1 MNPNLFLQWAA
12 EKVRQ
17 QKNFILEARRRT
29 PPSPSAGSPM
39 TPEERDAAARENLA
53 AAREERREGR
63 RERERLRDR
72 ARRRL
77 AQIKGA
83 AELQATERLGVGQK
97 EPLPSTSMEAGSNLD
112 FLRNLGID
120 AGYMASR
127 SPVKSE
133 RHVSSSAEALGMQEE
148 YQRIIESEKTKESS
162 KEIHKKAK
170 SHGIIKIG
178 KKKKYK

>member
-17 QKNFILEARRRT
+17 QKNFILEAKKKT
-29 PPSPSAGSPM
+29 PTSPGGGAPRWGPA
-39 TPEERDAAARENLA
+39 EEAKAKRKEAAAERKENNTDADEAKRLLA
-53 AAREERREGR
+53 KVR
-63 RERERLRDR
+63 
-72 ARRRL
+72 
-77 AQIKGA
+77 GA
-83 AELQATERLGVGQK
+83 AELQAAERMGVGQK

-133 RHVSSSAEALGMQEE
+133 RHNISSSAEALGMQEE
-148 YQRIIESEKTKESS
+148 YQRVIESEETKESS

>member
-17 QKNFILEARRRT
+17 QKNFILEARRR
-29 PPSPSAGSPM
+29 SPTSRGGGADTWGPA
-39 TPEERDAAARENLA
+39 EEAEARRRDDAA
-53 AAREERREGR
+53 ERRER
-63 RERERLRDR
+63 RDAGEENRDEAKRL
-72 ARRRL
+72 L
-77 AQIKGA
+77 AKVRGA
-83 AELQATERLGVGQK
+83 AELQAAERMGVGEKQ
-97 EPLPSTSMEAGSNLD
+97 PLPATSMEAGSNLD

-120 AGYMASR
+120 AGYIASR

-133 RHVSSSAEALGMQEE
+133 KHNMSSSAEALGMQEE
-148 YQRIIESEKTKESS
+148 YQRVIESEETKESS